1 MPKVGTCPVFRVQD
15 DPLPRIRQNNRI
27 RSSTGDFD
35 PPLSLHPVSAS
46 PPRKGAY
53 PELVPLLANHPG
65 LGQETPAKLANSE
78 VHDSLILS
86 RKLITRSSFLET
98 SDVAS
103 WHVIGSF
110 PLVLSRK

>member
-1 MPKVGTCPVFRVQD
+1 MTHHPGSVKTTESGALRETLIPPYPFILFPLLLPVK
-15 DPLPRIRQNNRI
+15 LHI
-27 RSSTGDFD
+27 RS
-35 PPLSLHPVSAS
+35 
-46 PPRKGAY
+46 
-53 PELVPLLANHPG
+53 LVPLLANHPG
-65 LGQETPAKLANSE
+65 LGQETPAKLANDE